1 MVPIRGVLVVIAILM
16 RFPNSWLCLAAGL
29 VPLTCRAVGL
39 SPEDFPRQPKFVILF
54 ADDLGYCGTELK
66 GCDEIPTPN
75 IRRIAENG
83 RTFTDGYVTAATCS
97 PFRAG
102 LLTGRY
108 QQRFEFEFNTGPAR
122 ITFEE
127 RGGLRS
133 GEKTMADILGGMGY
147 STGMIGK
154 WHQGNTEGYHPSERG
169 FSEFFGFLPGARPY
183 FDQTANGE
191 NAATR
196 RVASRHP
203 EARLHNIE
211 RISELNALYRLR
223 ERVSEPEY
231 LTDALAREAVDY
243 IERHAEDPF
252 FLCAASNAPYTP
264 VEATKEYVERFA
276 HIEDP
281 HRRIQAA
288 LVGSLDDAVG
298 RILHKLK
305 QTGLAEDSAVFFLSD
320 NGCAVYTQ
328 ACTNEPLRLG
338 KLFLFEGGTR
348 VRFAMQYP

>member
-1 MVPIRGVLVVIAILM
+1 M
-16 RFPNSWLCLAAGL
+16 
-29 VPLTCRAVGL
+29 
-39 SPEDFPRQPKFVILF
+39 
-54 ADDLGYCGTELK
+54 
-66 GCDEIPTPN
+66 
-75 IRRIAENG
+75 
-83 RTFTDGYVTAATCS
+83 
-97 PFRAG
+97 
-102 LLTGRY
+102 
-108 QQRFEFEFNTGPAR
+108 
-122 ITFEE
+122 
-127 RGGLRS
+127 
-133 GEKTMADILGGMGY
+133 
-147 STGMIGK
+147 
-154 WHQGNTEGYHPSERG
+154 
-169 FSEFFGFLPGARPY
+169 PGARPY

-196 RVASRHP
+196 RAASRHP
-203 EARLHNIE
+203 EARLQSIE
-211 RISELNALYRLR
+211 RISALNALCRER

-305 QTGLAEDSAVFFLSD
+305 QTGLAEDIAVFFLSD